1 MFGEVFVDGRMKY
14 TFQFKGTEKSKNR
27 RAPLSLFDIKNIIIP
42 SLLKKIFKLPSQER
56 IVSARQKQQ
65 EAIFRSSFLGS
76 SQGGPG
82 PEGRKKE
89 GNLQGPISLL

>member
-1 MFGEVFVDGRMKY
+1 M
-14 TFQFKGTEKSKNR
+14 
-27 RAPLSLFDIKNIIIP
+27 SLFDTKNIIIP
-42 SLLKKIFKLPSQER
+42 LFKKIFKLPSKER

-65 EAIFRSSFLGS
+65 ETIFRPSFLGS

-82 PEGRKKE
+82 PEERKKE